1 MYHGEGSMVH
11 SSGVTYVG
19 MWMNGRPASEC
30 PITRGVTHVTYLRVV
45 EPVAI
50 KYNDQRG
57 GNNNDIIVE
66 QGKTFDVHLI
76 CVDARGATVT
86 LGEPLQLF
94 EW

>member
-19 MWMNGRPASEC
+19 MWVNGRPAGEYSLSPEVLHTC
-30 PITRGVTHVTYLRVV
+30 CYLWIE

-50 KYNDQRG
+50 KYNDNLG

-76 CVDARGATVT
+76 CVDASGATVT
-86 LGEPLQLF
+86 LGEPLQCF
-94 EW
+94 